1 MFATHFHELSE
12 LEGVLD
18 GVKNFQI
25 LIKEIGGTIVFLHKI
40 VRGSASKSFGIE
52 VAELAGI
59 PKNVVSR
66 AKTIMRQLEE
76 IDINRDTNSIMMT
89 AKGGKQKQISLF
101 DERLDDN
108 EIVKILK
115 DTNIENVSPVQAF
128 AILLDLKDKANKL

>member
-12 LEGVLD
+12 LEGLLD

-59 PKNVVSR
+59 PKNVVTR

-101 DERLDDN
+101 DESRDDN

-128 AILLDLKDKANKL
+128 AILLDLKDKADKL

>member
-59 PKNVVSR
+59 PKNVVTR

-101 DERLDDN
+101 DERSDDN

-128 AILLDLKDKANKL
+128 AILLDLKDKADKL

>member
-1 MFATHFHELSE
+1 M
-12 LEGVLD
+12 LD

-59 PKNVVSR
+59 PKNVVTR

-101 DERLDDN
+101 DERSDDN

-128 AILLDLKDKANKL
+128 AILLDLKDKADKL

>member
-1 MFATHFHELSE
+1 M
-12 LEGVLD
+12 
-18 GVKNFQI
+18 KNFQI

-59 PKNVVSR
+59 PKNVVTR

-128 AILLDLKDKANKL
+128 AILLDLKDKADKL

>member
-59 PKNVVSR
+59 PKNVVTR

-101 DERLDDN
+101 DESRDDN

-128 AILLDLKDKANKL
+128 AILLDLKDKADKL

>member
-59 PKNVVSR
+59 PKNVVTR

-128 AILLDLKDKANKL
+128 AILLDLKDKADKL

>member
-66 AKTIMRQLEE
+66 AK
-76 IDINRDTNSIMMT
+76 
-89 AKGGKQKQISLF
+89 
-101 DERLDDN
+101 
-108 EIVKILK
+108 
-115 DTNIENVSPVQAF
+115 P
-128 AILLDLKDKANKL
+128 

>member
-1 MFATHFHELSE
+1 M
-12 LEGVLD
+12 LD

-59 PKNVVSR
+59 PKNVVTR

-128 AILLDLKDKANKL
+128 AILLDLKDKADKL

>member
-1 MFATHFHELSE
+1 M
-12 LEGVLD
+12 LD

-59 PKNVVSR
+59 PKNVVTR

-101 DERLDDN
+101 DERSDDN

-128 AILLDLKDKANKL
+128 AILLDLQDKADKL

>member
-1 MFATHFHELSE
+1 MFEGTEGLVHTTKRT
-12 LEGVLD
+12 EGVLD

-59 PKNVVSR
+59 PKNVVTR

-115 DTNIENVSPVQAF
+115 DTNIENVSPVQAST
-128 AILLDLKDKANKL
+128 

>member
-59 PKNVVSR
+59 PKNVVAR

-101 DERLDDN
+101 DESRDDN

-128 AILLDLKDKANKL
+128 AILLDLKDKADKL

>member
-1 MFATHFHELSE
+1 M
-12 LEGVLD
+12 LD

-59 PKNVVSR
+59 PKNVVTR

-101 DERLDDN
+101 DENRDDN

-128 AILLDLKDKANKL
+128 AILLDLKDKADKL

>member
-1 MFATHFHELSE
+1 M
-12 LEGVLD
+12 LD

-59 PKNVVSR
+59 PKNVVTR

-101 DERLDDN
+101 DESRDDN
-108 EIVKILK
+108 EIVKILQ

-128 AILLDLKDKANKL
+128 AILLDLKDKADKL

>member
-128 AILLDLKDKANKL
+128 AILLDLKDKADKL